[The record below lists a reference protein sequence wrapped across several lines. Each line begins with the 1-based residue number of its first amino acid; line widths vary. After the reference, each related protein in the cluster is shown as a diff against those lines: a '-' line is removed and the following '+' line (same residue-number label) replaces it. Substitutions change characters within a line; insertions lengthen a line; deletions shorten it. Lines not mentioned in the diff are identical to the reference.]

1 MPTLQE
7 LPDIQSNL
15 ILEDEDFGIF
25 DRGEMYLR
33 LYSSTSSAATALEGN
48 IATFSGLLGGAA
60 YTANYVLVDRSQ
72 NGRED
77 AG

>member
-1 MPTLQE
+1 MTILTE
-7 LPDIQSNL
+7 LEAIQNDL
-15 ILEDEDFGIF
+15 IEADEDFHIF
-25 DRGEMYLR
+25 DRGEKYLR

-60 YTANYVLVDRSQ
+60 YIANYVLVDRSQ